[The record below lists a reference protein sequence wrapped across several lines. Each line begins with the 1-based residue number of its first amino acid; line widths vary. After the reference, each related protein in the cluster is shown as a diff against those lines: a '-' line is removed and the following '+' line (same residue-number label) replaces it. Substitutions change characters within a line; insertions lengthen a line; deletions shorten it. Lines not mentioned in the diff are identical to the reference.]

1 MRTLFISMVLTPGG
15 SSGPPAMLM
24 PGWFAPIV
32 GARSALRLS
41 LSYCAWN
48 KRRALCYRTATC
60 FADKFQSFSFWY
72 SLSLS
77 LEDSWR
83 SLFLSLSKSKSRSR
97 SARSKGCLNHRC
109 RSQVSSRD
117 SSQIVRTGEVL
128 KYVQKSTFSAHT
140 HTHRLVVVGGMQRGH
155 LRNAQSFLPQRVSL
169 VLPLLTTTS
178 SLFVPNLCV

>member
-60 FADKFQSFSFWY
+60 FADKFQTFSFWY

-83 SLFLSLSKSKSRSR
+83 SLFLRLSKSKSRSR

-109 RSQVSSRD
+109 RSQGLSK
-117 SSQIVRTGEVL
+117 I
-128 KYVQKSTFSAHT
+128 
-140 HTHRLVVVGGMQRGH
+140 
-155 LRNAQSFLPQRVSL
+155 LPDN
-169 VLPLLTTTS
+169 LPLSRLISLSAEIACQGKEIVPCLVWRETIPSLTRFSSCFCSCAFLSLTLRTTA
-178 SLFVPNLCV
+178 C